1 MKSSLKHSIAE
12 TGISRVSEGEKM
24 SALRVVI
31 TGVGTVINGARN
43 VDRAWEKPIK
53 KRLNFSYKCFSP
65 ECSVR
70 S

>member
-1 MKSSLKHSIAE
+1 MKSSLKHSMAA

-31 TGVGTVINGARN
+31 TGVGKVINGAGN
-43 VDRAWEKPIK
+43 VDRAWEKTIK
-53 KRLNFSYKCFSP
+53 KRLNFSYKCFNP
-65 ECSVR
+65 ESSVR